1 MALGLPARP
10 HWGVSRCSRW
20 GRPSPCRGPRGPF
33 QGLRPPQCPPAGLV
47 LQSLVPGLVDA
58 RQGHTI
64 SSLLLLSPA
73 ESPIQV
79 CRPLLSNGYRG
90 REIRNFICLRPHQSK
105 TPASEP
111 VACPA
116 QLVAS
121 TLAASALPC
130 YPADP
135 GLMTPTTDPS
145 SLCKVWTPQGAWRSA
160 PGPACRDR
168 WMIRRLEPTLGDPA
182 FQSQGASPSNPCPCG
197 TQLPDPLRPAAAA
210 RGLARFPRASK
221 GDRAH
226 PPRGLAFSAEDSL
239 IHALNR
245 QQGKR
250 AGHGGL
256 SKPAVWEMGPGC
268 KQNQGPRGAP
278 ASLQGQPSHSS
289 LQGAV
294 PFPAQNVLPHLS
306 SVLGAS

>member
-10 HWGVSRCSRW
+10 HQGVSRCSRW

-58 RQGHTI
+58 RQGHPV

-73 ESPIQV
+73 ESPVQV
-79 CRPLLSNGYRG
+79 CRPLLSNGHRG
-90 REIRNFICLRPHQSK
+90 REIRNSICLRPPQSK
-105 TPASEP
+105 APASGP

-121 TLAASALPC
+121 TLATSALPC

-160 PGPACRDR
+160 PGPACRDG
-168 WMIRRLEPTLGDPA
+168 WMIRRLELTLGDPA

-197 TQLPDPLRPAAAA
+197 TQLPDPQARSSSQRP
-210 RGLARFPRASK
+210 RQVSSRFQRRQSPPSEGL
-221 GDRAH
+221 G
-226 PPRGLAFSAEDSL
+226 
-239 IHALNR
+239 I
-245 QQGKR
+245 QY
-250 AGHGGL
+250 
-256 SKPAVWEMGPGC
+256 
-268 KQNQGPRGAP
+268 
-278 ASLQGQPSHSS
+278 
-289 LQGAV
+289 
-294 PFPAQNVLPHLS
+294 
-306 SVLGAS
+306 

>member
-10 HWGVSRCSRW
+10 HRGVSRCCRW

-47 LQSLVPGLVDA
+47 LQSLLPGLVDA

-73 ESPIQV
+73 ESSIQV

-116 QLVAS
+116 VSGIYPCCLCS
-121 TLAASALPC
+121 PLLPSR
-130 YPADP
+130 PR

-145 SLCKVWTPQGAWRSA
+145 SLCEVWTPQGAWRSA
-160 PGPACRDR
+160 PGPACRDG
-168 WMIRRLEPTLGDPA
+168 WMIRRLEPTFRDPA

-197 TQLPDPLRPAAAA
+197 TQLPDPQARSSSQRP
-210 RGLARFPRASK
+210 RQVSSRFQRRQSPPSEGL
-221 GDRAH
+221 G
-226 PPRGLAFSAEDSL
+226 
-239 IHALNR
+239 I
-245 QQGKR
+245 Q
-250 AGHGGL
+250 
-256 SKPAVWEMGPGC
+256 C
-268 KQNQGPRGAP
+268 
-278 ASLQGQPSHSS
+278 
-289 LQGAV
+289 
-294 PFPAQNVLPHLS
+294 
-306 SVLGAS
+306 